1 MTPERLMVYTDAQL
15 EAYLRRIAYSP
26 VDEAKTSL
34 REDARVQAQRDP
46 LKTLAE
52 LQKLHLA
59 TVPWGNSGLHYSQH
73 HTISLHPESLF
84 EKMVERRLDGYCME
98 NTGLFLHILRALGYC
113 VYATG
118 ARVSQATA
126 TGIDNGLYASFGHMI
141 LIVIID
147 SARYMVDVG
156 FGINCAT
163 APLPLQEGA
172 TATCIAPSEMRL
184 VKETLVEFTDKS
196 QKIWVYQTRKD
207 PESPWLP
214 GICFSEVEFLPKD
227 FEVMNFSVSQR
238 RASWFTHRFV
248 CVRMIMDPES
258 REIIGQCI
266 ISGKE
271 VKKRMGAHTEV
282 LQPLENEQDR
292 VNALAKYFGVH
303 FRAHEIEGIRGF
315 VSELK

>member
-1 MTPERLMVYTDAQL
+1 MGTAWKTPVCFC
-15 EAYLRRIAYSP
+15 IFC
-26 VDEAKTSL
+26 
-34 REDARVQAQRDP
+34 
-46 LKTLAE
+46 
-52 LQKLHLA
+52 
-59 TVPWGNSGLHYSQH
+59 VPWDIVCMPLGAGSARPRRPELIMDYMLRCKKGVPLHKVSK
-73 HTISLHPESLF
+73 TPMLTF
-84 EKMVERRLDGYCME
+84 
-98 NTGLFLHILRALGYC
+98 NTRG
-113 VYATG
+113 
-118 ARVSQATA
+118 S
-126 TGIDNGLYASFGHMI
+126 GHMI

-147 SARYMVDVG
+147 SARYMVSLTRYSSSSYREHLELTNNYKVDVG

-172 TATCIAPSEMRL
+172 TATCIAQSEMRL

>member
-1 MTPERLMVYTDAQL
+1 MAPERAQYTDAQL
-15 EAYLRRIAYSP
+15 EAYLERIAYSP
-26 VDEAKTSL
+26 ADKSTPNLVEEA
-34 REDARVQAQRDP
+34 RARLQNDP
-46 LKTLAE
+46 LEILSE

-59 TVPWGNSGLHYSQH
+59 AIPWGNSSLHYSQH
-73 HTISLHPESLF
+73 HTISLHPDSLY

-98 NTGLFLHILRALGYC
+98 STGLFFTVLRSLGYH

-118 ARVSQATA
+118 GRVSPATSS
-126 TGIDNGLYASFGHMI
+126 GIDTGLFASLGHMI
-141 LIVIID
+141 LIVIVD
-147 SARYMVDVG
+147 DARYMVDVG

-184 VKETLVEFTDKS
+184 VKETPIEFIDKS
-196 QKIWVYQTRKD
+196 QKIWIYQTRKN

-214 GICFSEVEFLPKD
+214 GICFSEVEFLPQD

-238 RASWFTHRFV
+238 RTSWFTHQFV
-248 CVRMIMDPES
+248 CVRMIMDPAS
-258 REIIGQCI
+258 KEIIGQCI

-271 VKKRMGAHTEV
+271 AKKRIGGETQT
-282 LQPLENEQDR
+282 LQVLENEEDR
-292 VNALAKYFGVH
+292 VHALGKYFGVH
-303 FRAHEIEGIRGF
+303 LRKHEIEGIRGF